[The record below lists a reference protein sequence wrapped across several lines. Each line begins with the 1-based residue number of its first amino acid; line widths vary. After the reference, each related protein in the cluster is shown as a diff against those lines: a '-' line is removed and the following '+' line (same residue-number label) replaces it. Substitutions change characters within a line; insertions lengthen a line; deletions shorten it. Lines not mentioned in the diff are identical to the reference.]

1 MDMFKGLIHSKKIK
15 IGKAQK
21 LAMIIMFFIM
31 IACVIFNFAL
41 ASSNS
46 IPSLG
51 SENNNQQQAKEND
64 KNDALP
70 LTSFMEQLGPSLA
83 QEPLSQ
89 QLSSKA
95 ASALNSQASKQIEQ
109 FLSFSDSNVRA
120 SINSGLNR
128 NSRFEFGLDHLYPWM
143 ETEKNTLFSQLSFHR
158 WNERNQLNLG
168 LGYRFSLNDNLIL
181 GSNVFY
187 DQDVTRGHKRMG
199 LGLEAWTER
208 VRSSFNYYVP
218 LSGWKHSKDK
228 QFNQNPMHY
237 DLYERA
243 ARGWDVNLE
252 ALIFRPLSA
261 KMTWFQWFGK
271 EVDSLG
277 SRDRVSADPYG
288 LTIGLKWQPIS
299 LLGFMLEETLTAG
312 QPNDHK
318 IGVNFSWKFSQ
329 SMQHQLN
336 PEQGQAMSAL
346 ALSRKDFVT
355 RNNNIVLEYKRKE
368 VFSPLY
374 FMPEHMIL
382 KAGEPGGSN
391 IAKGGYSGVIKYT
404 SDQQAIAK
412 VELDSGY
419 VTPLKRG
426 ETVIHAQEFQQGRWQ
441 TPVNNASYRVTV
453 LPGNIAPAAS
463 NVNIAGTPNVGET
476 LTASYLFV
484 NNEGNDE
491 IAGGSP
497 VKWFNAKDSSTILS
511 QTLSY
516 KITEKDRGQD
526 IVFQVTPT
534 NKDKISGDLV
544 EKTVNIPEIKLSQL
558 LVANGNT
565 SVEGD
570 DVIVFPQASQGQL
583 FLTAIVKDSNN
594 KPVSKATVF
603 WHQKNSSLGSISTRV
618 GVTDTRGEMI
628 IRYEGITKPGND
640 TITVSLESDT
650 GEGASLDSTT
660 KSLSRHIRVEFS
672 AGKIDPLPALTL
684 SVGES
689 KTITPTGGI
698 TGGEYLLTS
707 KSTDIVAIEQGKLV
721 AKKAGVAEVIVSQN
735 ANQNVNAP
743 IPITFT
749 VNVIKKLSDALQAKS
764 VTVDFGASTQM
775 LQVSGGNGGA
785 YLYES
790 TDKSIVKISA
800 TGELTFVEAGSTNI
814 IVSQEATATTAAPKD
829 VIAKVNI
836 KKSAGTALKVSP
848 LALKVGES
856 NNTEV
861 KGGNGGKITYES
873 ANPAIASIDNTG
885 KVTAHASGSAT
896 VTVTEAESTNYI
908 SQKATL
914 TVTVDMR
921 DAIALEADP
930 VSWAFGTVPRPL
942 IIRGGN
948 NGILSYESADNS
960 IVEVSRTG
968 VMTFVKAGR
977 THITVSQAATE
988 SIAAPQAIDVEVT
1001 VRKIIG
1007 PVLSASPMTLKAGEK
1022 QELRLKGGN
1031 GERGGV
1037 LSYRSDKDTVASV
1050 DSNGKVTAHTSG
1062 KAKVTVTEAE
1072 STNYIGQQAMLTVT
1086 VDLKDATALKAE
1098 PVIVEFGAAVQ
1109 KLEVTGGNNGLLSF
1123 NSLNKNVVKVN
1134 SQGELTFVG
1143 AGNTS
1148 IVVSQAATD
1157 TVAAPKDITVAVNIN
1172 KTTGTALKV
1181 SPLTLKIDEFKNAKI
1196 TGGNGGKLSFRS
1208 DKETVAS
1215 VDSNGNVK
1223 GHMKGTATLTVTE
1236 EESVNYKGQ
1245 KATLAVTVGVKDAP
1259 ALQADPVIVDF
1270 GAPAQMLKVTGGN
1283 DGAFFYKSSGRNV
1296 VTVSDSGELTFV
1308 GAGNAS
1314 ITISQSETNTSAA
1327 PESINVSVTVK
1338 HAAPEIKDL
1347 KITGQPAI
1355 GSKLESSYTYI
1366 GHGMAEGKTGF
1377 QWMND
1382 KGWITGA
1389 TSKDYVISLADAG
1402 NEIFVNVVPQNTL
1415 GEYGNNINSNKIK
1428 VLVTKP
1434 EARNVNLSGRAFE
1447 GTSLL
1452 VKYDYVGNGSKEG
1465 NSEFEWFRD
1474 SVPIVEARGRT
1485 YLTLSDKDIGHK
1497 ISVKVTPKNES
1508 GVSGSTSASQ
1518 NVGPV
1523 WGIPEARFVKIDGK
1537 PIVGSVLRGEYTYA
1551 GLGADEGETRFQW
1564 NKGQHGING
1573 ATQRS
1578 YTIQA
1583 ADLGSRLYLTVTPK
1597 NVKGDEG
1604 QRADAWTETVI
1615 AVPEVTNVKI
1625 SGTPKTAETLS
1636 VNYSFQSNGGGGDAS
1651 TFQWYLNS
1659 KPISGETR
1667 NSYRVLRNNVKGF
1680 ITVKVTP
1687 KTQQGFT
1694 GSIVTSSKTSA
1705 VLPIS
1710 DGKLDLYNYGC
1721 NYQLSGNNTSGRV
1734 SWNIANVSDSQIKV
1748 IFRRNSSVV
1757 YQSSAYEGVKRD
1769 IEAGNHEYE
1778 VNVEDQYGNS
1788 SEKVRV
1794 SFMNQGFQC
1803 NAWISTGGTIV
1814 IPSWPN

>member
-1 MDMFKGLIHSKKIK
+1 MDMFKSLIHSKKIK
-15 IGKAQK
+15 IGKPQK
-21 LAMIIMFFIM
+21 TLMIIMLFIM
-31 IACVIFNFAL
+31 IAGVTFNFAL

-51 SENNNQQQAKEND
+51 SENNSQQQVKEND

-109 FLSFSDSNVRA
+109 LLSFSDSNVRA
-120 SINSGLNR
+120 SINTGLNR

-187 DQDVTRGHKRMG
+187 DQDLTRGHKRMG
-199 LGLEAWTER
+199 LGLEAWSER

-218 LSGWKHSKDK
+218 LSGWKHSNDK

-243 ARGWDVNLE
+243 ARGWDINLE
-252 ALIFRPLSA
+252 ALIFKPLSA
-261 KMTWFQWFGK
+261 KMTWFKWFGK

-277 SRDRVSADPYG
+277 SRDRVSADPFG
-288 LTIGLKWQPIS
+288 LTMGLKWQPIS
-299 LLGFMLEETLTAG
+299 LLGFMIEETLTAG

-318 IGVNFSWKFSQ
+318 VGVNFSWNFSQ
-329 SMQHQLN
+329 SMQQQLD
-336 PEQGQAMSAL
+336 PERGQAMSAL

-368 VFSPLY
+368 LFSPLY
-374 FMPEHMIL
+374 FMPDHLVL
-382 KAGEPGGSN
+382 KAGEPGASN

-404 SDQQAIAK
+404 SDQQEIAK

-419 VTPLKRG
+419 VTPIKRG

-441 TPVNNASYRVTV
+441 TPVNNASYRVTI
-453 LPGNIAPAAS
+453 LPGNIAPAANS
-463 NVNIAGTPNVGET
+463 VNIVGTPNVGET

-491 IAGGSP
+491 IVGGSP

-511 QTLSY
+511 QTLNY
-516 KITEKDRGQD
+516 KITDQDRGQD

-534 NKDKISGDLV
+534 NKDKISGEAV
-544 EKTVNIPEIKLSQL
+544 AKTVSIPGLKLSQL

-570 DVIVFPQASQGQL
+570 DVIVFPQASTGQL
-583 FLTAIVKDSNN
+583 FLTAIVKDSND
-594 KPVSKATVF
+594 KPVSNAKVF
-603 WHQKNSSLGSISTRV
+603 WRQKNASLGSISTRT
-618 GVTDTRGEMI
+618 GVTDTNGEMI
-628 IRYEGITKPGND
+628 IRYEGISKPGND
-640 TITVSLESDT
+640 TITASLESDT
-650 GEGASLDSTT
+650 GEGSSHNLAM
-660 KSLSRHIRVEFS
+660 KSLSRLIRVEFS
-672 AGKIDPLPALTL
+672 AGSIDPLPALTL

-689 KTITPTGGI
+689 KTIAPTGGI
-698 TGGEYLLTS
+698 IGGEYLFTS
-707 KSTDIVAIEQGKLV
+707 KSADIVAIEQGKLV
-721 AKKAGVAEVIVSQN
+721 AKKAGVAEITVSQN
-735 ANQNVNAP
+735 ANQNANAP
-743 IPITFT
+743 TPITFT
-749 VNVIKKLSDALQAKS
+749 VNVIKKLSDALQVKP

-775 LQVSGGNGGA
+775 LQVSGGNGGS

-790 TDKSIVKISA
+790 TNESIVKVSA
-800 TGELTFVEAGSTNI
+800 AGELTFVEAGSTNI
-814 IVSQEATATTAAPKD
+814 IVSQEATATTVAPKD

-836 KKSAGTALKVSP
+836 KKSAGSVLEVSP
-848 LALKVGES
+848 LALKVGEF
-856 NNTEV
+856 NNIEV
-861 KGGNGGKITYES
+861 KGGNGGKITYQS

-908 SQKATL
+908 AQKATL
-914 TVTVDMR
+914 TVSVDVK

-930 VSWAFGTVPRPL
+930 VLRDFGAAPQPL

-948 NGILSYESADNS
+948 NGILSFKSADKS
-960 IVEVSRTG
+960 TVEVSSKG
-968 VMTFVKAGR
+968 QMTFVKAGK
-977 THITVSQAATE
+977 THINVSQAATA
-988 SIAAPQAIDVEVT
+988 SIAAPKAIDVEIT

-1007 PVLSASPMTLKAGEK
+1007 PILAASPMTLKVGEH
-1022 QELRLKGGN
+1022 QDVTLEGGN
-1031 GERGGV
+1031 GERGGA
-1037 LSYRSDKDTVASV
+1037 LSYRSDKDAVASV
-1050 DSNGKVTAHTSG
+1050 DSKGKVTAHTSG

-1072 STNYIGQQAMLTVT
+1072 STNYTGQQAILTVT
-1086 VDLKDATALKAE
+1086 VDVKDATALKAE
-1098 PVIVEFGAAVQ
+1098 PVTVVFGAAVQ
-1109 KLEVTGGNNGLLSF
+1109 KLEVTGGNNVLLSF
-1123 NSLNKNVVKVN
+1123 NSLNTNVVKVN
-1134 SQGELTFVG
+1134 NQGELTFVG
-1143 AGNTS
+1143 AGNTG

-1157 TVAAPKDITVAVNIN
+1157 TMAAPKDITVAVNIN
-1172 KTTGTALKV
+1172 KATGTTLTV
-1181 SPLTLKIDEFKNAKI
+1181 SPLALKIDEFRNAKV
-1196 TGGNGGKLSFRS
+1196 TGGNGGKLGYRS
-1208 DKETVAS
+1208 EKETIAS
-1215 VDSNGNVK
+1215 VDSDGNVK

-1259 ALQADPVIVDF
+1259 ALQAESVIVDF

-1283 DGAFFYKSSGRNV
+1283 DGAFIYKSYDKDV

-1308 GAGNAS
+1308 GAGFAR
-1314 ITISQSETNTSAA
+1314 IMISQAETNTMAA
-1327 PESINVSVTVK
+1327 PRPTSMTVTVK
-1338 HAAPEIKDL
+1338 HGAPEIKDL

-1389 TSKDYVISLADAG
+1389 TSKDYVISPSDLG
-1402 NEIFVNVVPQNTL
+1402 HEIFLEVVPQNTL
-1415 GEYGNNINSNKIK
+1415 GEYGNNTKSNKLK

-1434 EARNVNLSGRAFE
+1434 EARNVYLNGRAFE
-1447 GTSLL
+1447 GTSLS
-1452 VKYDYVGNGSKEG
+1452 VKYDYVGNGSTEG

-1474 SVPIVEARGRT
+1474 SVPIVAARGRT
-1485 YLTLSDKDIGHK
+1485 YLKLSDEDIGHK

-1508 GVSGSTSASQ
+1508 GVTGTTNASQ

-1523 WGIPEARFVKIDGK
+1523 WGIPQARFVKIEGK
-1537 PIVGSVLRGEYTYA
+1537 AIVGSVLRGEYTYA

-1564 NKGQHGING
+1564 NKGQHSING

-1604 QRADAWTETVI
+1604 QRADAWTDTVI
-1615 AVPEVTNVKI
+1615 AVPDVTNVEI
-1625 SGTPKTAETLS
+1625 RGTPKIAETLS

-1651 TFQWYLNS
+1651 TFQWYQNGNA
-1659 KPISGETR
+1659 ISGQTR
-1667 NSYRVLRNNVKGF
+1667 KTYKVLRSNAKGTLSVK
-1680 ITVKVTP
+1680 ITP
-1687 KTQQGFT
+1687 KNQQGIA
-1694 GSIVTSSKTSA
+1694 GKPVTSNSTSKIP
-1705 VLPIS
+1705 LF
-1710 DGKLDLYNYGC
+1710 
-1721 NYQLSGNNTSGRV
+1721 SGNYLKLYGADCTFSDQDSGMVRW
-1734 SWNIANVSDSQIKV
+1734 SIDNVSDPKIKV
-1748 IFRRNSSVV
+1748 VV
-1757 YQSSAYEGVKRD
+1757 QNAYANTPTKT
-1769 IEAGNHEYE
+1769 
-1778 VNVEDQYGNS
+1778 VNASDKVVSGLPSGSHVYKLWIEDQYGNS
-1788 SEKVRV
+1788 SYIAMVYYE
-1794 SFMNQGFQC
+1794 NGFLKC
-1803 NAWISTGGTIV
+1803 STTIV
-1814 IPSWPN
+1814 NEGSLDRWPD